1 MPVLNFVSFY
11 SVPPPFPRGEKRK
24 TVPLCRPDRGNPP
37 LPSFSRVLI
46 EGLEGGEGGSFKLRA
61 LKRRASNFVPRFDRN
76 RLRVNELYSKI
87 VRRLYRIGPKKGSCP
102 TNALQGL
109 LPSSPSSAFSML
121 SLSSLLL
128 LLPTLVPW
136 ASSRAFTEIL
146 APRCLGRALRIFEKV
161 SLEKAVR
168 ERERKKDI
176 RFLLFSFFFFG

>member
-1 MPVLNFVSFY
+1 M
-11 SVPPPFPRGEKRK
+11 
-24 TVPLCRPDRGNPP
+24 
-37 LPSFSRVLI
+37 
-46 EGLEGGEGGSFKLRA
+46 
-61 LKRRASNFVPRFDRN
+61 
-76 RLRVNELYSKI
+76 
-87 VRRLYRIGPKKGSCP
+87 YRIGPKKGSCP

-121 SLSSLLL
+121 SLSPLLL

-168 ERERKKDI
+168 ERERKKDSPLSSF
-176 RFLLFSFFFFG
+176 FLLFFWIKDRDSVDRRRVETETRVREREREREGRGKRRSSVHTPPVFQFRPRAGLHSRGLNET